1 MWQYGGGFDGYI
13 VSCRCLQKRLIYAK
27 NRTQELYHFLSPDM
41 AGAEGLEPSARGFGV
56 TTDSLN
62 MYLPL

>member
-1 MWQYGGGFDGYI
+1 
-13 VSCRCLQKRLIYAK
+13 
-27 NRTQELYHFLSPDM
+27 M

-62 MYLPL
+62 MYLPLKMTFIIISVQAVFAAYLRITVCIYEL